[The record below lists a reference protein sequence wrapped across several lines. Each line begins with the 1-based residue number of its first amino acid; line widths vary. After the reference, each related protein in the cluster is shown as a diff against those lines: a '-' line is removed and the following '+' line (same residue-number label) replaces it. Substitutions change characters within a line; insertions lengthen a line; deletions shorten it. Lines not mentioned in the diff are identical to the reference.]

1 MSFKSFSEF
10 QIHLKQ
16 RDDAFGN
23 YQDFPVPW
31 RVEWVSACFPGISK
45 FHKQTEH
52 KIYWFL
58 DSSMN
63 PTTSALQ
70 NLASKC

>member
-31 RVEWVSACFPGISK
+31 RVE
-45 FHKQTEH
+45 
-52 KIYWFL
+52 
-58 DSSMN
+58 
-63 PTTSALQ
+63 
-70 NLASKC
+70 